1 MNSTAPNKSEERDKL
16 LFRRQFILSKDA
28 GHVLTKGRNILIG
41 GRYHLSAHLDLE
53 LTHVEQAGKSL
64 TLLGFALDPDDPEA
78 GNEEILRCLI
88 VRMVSF
94 EDILRDVETLGGRW
108 VLIVHDGE
116 ETAVLHDATGQRQV
130 YFTRPGNAEGVVCA
144 SKPGVMAERL
154 GLTMDASAVD
164 FIHSRKLS
172 DYDIYWMPGD
182 TSLYAE
188 ICALLPNHFLSLSDG
203 TCHRFWPDQALTPMS
218 YPEVLAECVRLL
230 RGQIDSAQRR
240 FPLAVSMTAG
250 WDSRL
255 MLALHRQYTEDL
267 YAFTLVYP
275 HLPRESRDVCVPN
288 RLLGKLG
295 IEHHLVPYPDT
306 IDVAFKEIFRRNNPS
321 ANSAYCADT
330 QSLYAIYPGD
340 RVCVTGDV
348 AEIVKCYYERRRSE
362 SEPVTALELAE
373 LGGLGMHPF
382 AVQAF
387 GKWLE
392 SSNKPSINLL
402 DLFCWEQMAGR
413 WQARVRAEYDM
424 AQESFAPL
432 NNRRLLRVMLT
443 VDAGM
448 RRGPDFQLFADLIE
462 VLWPDVLSEPINPPE
477 PVSRAR
483 QVLNILKKTGL
494 PQMIPAEAKAKIK
507 GVFRP

>member
-1 MNSTAPNKSEERDKL
+1 P
-16 LFRRQFILSKDA
+16 
-28 GHVLTKGRNILIG
+28 
-41 GRYHLSAHLDLE
+41 DLQ
-53 LTHVEQAGKSL
+53 LTHVEQEGKSL

-78 GNEEILRCLI
+78 GNGEILRRLI
-88 VRMVSF
+88 VSTERC
-94 EDILRDVETLGGRW
+94 EDIFQVVETLGGRW

-116 ETAVLHDATGQRQV
+116 QTIVLHDATAQRQV
-130 YFTRPGNAEGVVCA
+130 YFTRPGTGGGMICA

-154 GLTMDASAVD
+154 GFTMDASAVD
-164 FIHSRKLS
+164 FIQSRKLN
-172 DYDIYWMPGD
+172 DYEIYWMPGD

-188 ICALLPNHFLSLSDG
+188 IAALLPNHFLSLSDG
-203 TCHRFWPDQALTPMS
+203 SCHRFWPAQALPPMS
-218 YPEVLAECVRLL
+218 YPQVLAECVRLL

-240 FPLAVSMTAG
+240 YPLAISMTAG

-255 MLALHRQYTEDL
+255 VLALHRQYTEGL

-275 HLPRESRDVCVPN
+275 HLPCESRDVCVPK

-306 IDVAFKEIFRRNNPS
+306 IDGAFKEIFRRNNIS

-348 AEIVKCYYERRRSE
+348 AEIVKCYYGRRRPKA
-362 SEPVTALELAE
+362 EPVSALELAE
-373 LGGLGMHPF
+373 LGGLGKHPF
-382 AVQAF
+382 ALEAF
-387 GKWLE
+387 GRWLE
-392 SSNKPSINLL
+392 HSGGPPIDLL

-448 RRGPDFQLFADLIE
+448 RCGPDFRLFGDLIE
-462 VLWPDVLSEPINPPE
+462 ALWPDVLSEPINPPE
-477 PVSRAR
+477 SVSRAR
-483 QVLNILKKTGL
+483 RVLNILKKTGL
-494 PQMIPAEAKAKIK
+494 PQMVPEGAKAKIK
-507 GVFRP
+507 GVFRS

>member
-1 MNSTAPNKSEERDKL
+1 MQLNEPAELDKL
-16 LFRRQFILSKDA
+16 LFRRQFILSKEI
-28 GHVLTKGRNILIG
+28 GHGLADGKQILIG
-41 GRYHLSAHLDLE
+41 GCYHLSAHLDLE
-53 LTHVEQAGKSL
+53 LTHIEHAEKSL

-78 GNEEILRCLI
+78 GNEAILRRLI
-88 VRMVSF
+88 VSMGCSKDV
-94 EDILRDVETLGGRW
+94 LRDAETLGGRW
-108 VLIVHDGE
+108 VLIVHDGK
-116 ETAVLHDATGQRQV
+116 ETTVLHDATGQRQV
-130 YFTRPGNAEGVVCA
+130 YFTRPEIGESVVCA
-144 SKPGVMAERL
+144 SKPGVMAEQL

-164 FIHSRKLS
+164 FIHSRKS
-172 DYDIYWMPGD
+172 DDYEIYWMPGD

-188 ICALLPNHFLSLSDG
+188 ICALLPNHFLTLSDG
-203 TCHRFWPDQALTPMS
+203 ICHRFWPEQALPPMS
-218 YPEVLAECVRLL
+218 YPEVLSECIRLL

-240 FPLAVSMTAG
+240 FPLAISMTAG

-255 MLALHRQYTEDL
+255 MLALHREYTENL

-275 HLPRESRDVCVPN
+275 HLPTESRDVCVPN

-330 QSLYAIYPGD
+330 QSLYAVYPGD

-362 SEPVTALELAE
+362 PEPISALELAE

-392 SSNKPSINLL
+392 SSNKPPINLL

-432 NNRRLLRVMLT
+432 SNRRLLRVMLT

-448 RRGPDFQLFADLIE
+448 RRGPDFRLLADLIE
-462 VLWPDVLSEPINPPE
+462 ALWPDVLSEPINPPE

-483 QVLNILKKTGL
+483 QVINVLKKTGL
-494 PQMIPAEAKAKIK
+494 PQMIPAGAKAKIK
-507 GVFRP
+507 GIFRP